1 MKVDDVLVTRHKV
14 RDSHVTDGQTSESV
28 TLPEFRDTL
37 YILYCSLHKV
47 TLVPRHEPRDSHV
60 TDGRPRDNGLS
71 VNRESVTLVTRQMSG
86 DDSCQDEA
94 HDNLLTIS

>member
-37 YILYCSLHKV
+37 YILYCRYKV
-47 TLVPRHEPRDSHV
+47 TLVPRHELRDSHV
-60 TDGRPRDNGLS
+60 TDGRSHDNGLS

-86 DDSCQDEA
+86 DESCHDEA
-94 HDNLLTIS
+94 HDNLMTIS